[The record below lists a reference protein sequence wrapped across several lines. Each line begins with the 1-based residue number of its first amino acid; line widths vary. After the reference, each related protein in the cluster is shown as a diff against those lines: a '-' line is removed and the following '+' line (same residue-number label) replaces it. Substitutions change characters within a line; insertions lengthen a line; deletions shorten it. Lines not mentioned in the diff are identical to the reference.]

1 MTDMSGRILASVGA
15 GLLVVLAIAPIAH
28 AQQQAVRSYIDG
40 ESAYRAG
47 DLALAEQKFRDCL
60 NSPDVPRDRG
70 SKVRLVSQQYGFY
83 PEVYLALIYQQQ
95 RRYQDVLTYVALA
108 KRYIKNSDPLYIVFS
123 GAEAEARRMLAL
135 RGGSGDD
142 GRQPDVGPV
151 STSAAGVRQY
161 ALVIGIDR
169 YDDPKFPTLK
179 TAVADA
185 SDIARVLHD
194 RYGFET
200 KFLEDPDRHDIL
212 TALDGYRRVLSD
224 ASSLLIYY
232 AGHGNY
238 DSGTDRAYWLP
249 RDAENLSTANWIS
262 ADDITND
269 IRGMAAR
276 HVIVISDS
284 CYSGGLTRDAPVEV
298 AATEHSRYVENAA
311 QRKSRHLLSSGANE
325 PVADGGANG
334 HSVFAGALLTALDR
348 IETAEFTA
356 SELFQ
361 NHVSVLVSG
370 RSLQSPQ
377 YVPIRNS
384 GHEGGDFVFYR
395 IAASP
400 PAPGR

>member
-1 MTDMSGRILASVGA
+1 MGKRILASVSA
-15 GLLVVLAIAPIAH
+15 SLLAVLVIAPAAH

-40 ESAYRAG
+40 ENAYRAG
-47 DLALAEQKFRDCL
+47 DMSLAEQKFRDCL

-95 RRYQDVLTYVALA
+95 RRYQDVLTYAALA
-108 KRYIKNSDPLYIVFS
+108 KRYIKSSDPLYIVFG
-123 GAEAEARRMLAL
+123 GAEAEARRMLTA
-135 RGGSGDD
+135 RGGADD
-142 GRQPDVGPV
+142 NHPGDVGPV
-151 STSAAGVRQY
+151 LPTAGGARQY
-161 ALVIGIDR
+161 ALVIGIDH
-169 YDDPKFPTLK
+169 YDDPRFPTLK

-194 RYGFET
+194 RYGFDT
-200 KFLEDPDRHDIL
+200 KFLKDPDRHDIL

-224 ASSLLIYY
+224 SSSLLIYY

-249 RDAENLSTANWIS
+249 RDAESLSTANWIS

-298 AATEHSRYVENAA
+298 AATEHSRYV
-311 QRKSRHLLSSGANE
+311 
-325 PVADGGANG
+325 
-334 HSVFAGALLTALDR
+334 
-348 IETAEFTA
+348 
-356 SELFQ
+356 
-361 NHVSVLVSG
+361 
-370 RSLQSPQ
+370 
-377 YVPIRNS
+377 
-384 GHEGGDFVFYR
+384 
-395 IAASP
+395 
-400 PAPGR
+400 

>member
-1 MTDMSGRILASVGA
+1 MSRRLLRRVAAALLAA
-15 GLLVVLAIAPIAH
+15 LVIAPIAQ

-60 NSPDVPRDRG
+60 NSPDVPKDRG

-95 RRYQDVLTYVALA
+95 HRYQDVLTYVALA
-108 KRYIKNSDPLYIVFS
+108 KRYIKQGDPLFIVFA
-123 GAEAEARRMLAL
+123 GAEAEAKRMLTSRA
-135 RGGSGDD
+135 GGGDE
-142 GRQPDVGPV
+142 GRPVDTGPV
-151 STSAAGVRQY
+151 SAAAGTARQY

-169 YDDPKFPTLK
+169 YDDPRFPTLK

-194 RYGFET
+194 RYGFDT
-200 KFLEDPDRHDIL
+200 TFLEDPDRHDIL
-212 TALDGYRRVLSD
+212 TALDGYRRVLGDS
-224 ASSLLIYY
+224 SSLLIYY

-238 DSGTDRAYWLP
+238 DAGTDRAYWLP
-249 RDAENLSTANWIS
+249 RDAESLSTANWIS

-284 CYSGGLTRDAPVEV
+284 CYSGGLTREAPVEV

-384 GHEGGDFVFYR
+384 GHEGGDFVFHR
-395 IAASP
+395 IAATQP
-400 PAPGR
+400 TPGR

>member
-1 MTDMSGRILASVGA
+1 MGKRILASVSA
-15 GLLVVLAIAPIAH
+15 SLLAVLVIAPAAH

-40 ESAYRAG
+40 ENAYRAG
-47 DLALAEQKFRDCL
+47 DMSLAEQKFRDCL

-95 RRYQDVLTYVALA
+95 RRYQDVLTYAALA
-108 KRYIKNSDPLYIVFS
+108 KRYIKSSDPLYIVFG
-123 GAEAEARRMLAL
+123 GAEAEARRMLTA
-135 RGGSGDD
+135 RGGGDD
-142 GRQPDVGPV
+142 NHQGDVGPV
-151 STSAAGVRQY
+151 LPTAGGARQY
-161 ALVIGIDR
+161 ALVIGIDH
-169 YDDPKFPTLK
+169 YDDPRFPTLK

-194 RYGFET
+194 RYGFDT
-200 KFLEDPDRHDIL
+200 KFLKDPDRHDIL

-224 ASSLLIYY
+224 SSSLLIYY

-249 RDAENLSTANWIS
+249 RDAESLSTANWIS

-284 CYSGGLTRDAPVEV
+284 CYSGGLTREAPVDV

-325 PVADGGANG
+325 PVSDGGANG

-348 IETAEFTA
+348 IETAQFTA

-395 IAASP
+395 TTASVP
-400 PAPGR
+400 PPSQ

>member
-1 MTDMSGRILASVGA
+1 MSRRLLRRVAAALLAA
-15 GLLVVLAIAPIAH
+15 LVIAPIAQ

-60 NSPDVPRDRG
+60 NSPDVPKDRG

-95 RRYQDVLTYVALA
+95 HRYQDVLTYVALA
-108 KRYIKNSDPLYIVFS
+108 KRYIKQGDPLFIVFA
-123 GAEAEARRMLAL
+123 GAEAEAKRMLTSRA
-135 RGGSGDD
+135 GGGDE
-142 GRQPDVGPV
+142 GRPVDTGPV
-151 STSAAGVRQY
+151 SAAAGTARQY

-169 YDDPKFPTLK
+169 YDDPRFPTLK

-194 RYGFET
+194 RYGFDT

-212 TALDGYRRVLSD
+212 TALDGYRRVLGDS
-224 ASSLLIYY
+224 SSLLIYY

-238 DSGTDRAYWLP
+238 DAGTDRAYWLP
-249 RDAENLSTANWIS
+249 RDAESLSTANWIS

-284 CYSGGLTRDAPVEV
+284 CYSGGLTREAPVEV

-384 GHEGGDFVFYR
+384 GHEGGDFVFHR
-395 IAASP
+395 IAATQP
-400 PAPGR
+400 TPGR

>member
-1 MTDMSGRILASVGA
+1 MGKRILASVSA
-15 GLLVVLAIAPIAH
+15 SLLAVLVIAPAAH

-40 ESAYRAG
+40 ENAYRAG
-47 DLALAEQKFRDCL
+47 DMSLAEQKFRDCL

-95 RRYQDVLTYVALA
+95 RRYQDVLTYAALA
-108 KRYIKNSDPLYIVFS
+108 KRYIKSSDPLYIVFG
-123 GAEAEARRMLAL
+123 GAEAEARRMLTA
-135 RGGSGDD
+135 RGGADD
-142 GRQPDVGPV
+142 NHPGDVGPV
-151 STSAAGVRQY
+151 LPTAGGARQY
-161 ALVIGIDR
+161 ALVIGIDH
-169 YDDPKFPTLK
+169 YDDPRFPTLK

-194 RYGFET
+194 RYGFDT
-200 KFLEDPDRHDIL
+200 KFLKDPDRHDIL

-224 ASSLLIYY
+224 SSSLLIYY

-249 RDAENLSTANWIS
+249 RDAESLSTANWIS

-284 CYSGGLTRDAPVEV
+284 CYSGGLTREAPVDV

-325 PVADGGANG
+325 PVSDGGANG

-348 IETAEFTA
+348 IETAQFTA

-395 IAASP
+395 TTASVP
-400 PAPGR
+400 PPSQ

>member
-1 MTDMSGRILASVGA
+1 MSRRIRARVAAVLLAA
-15 GLLVVLAIAPIAH
+15 LVVSPAAH
-28 AQQQAVRSYIDG
+28 AQPQAVRSYIDG
-40 ESAYRAG
+40 ESAYRSG

-60 NSPDVPRDRG
+60 NSPDVPKDRG

-95 RRYQDVLTYVALA
+95 HRYQDVLTYVALA
-108 KRYIKNSDPLYIVFS
+108 KRYIKQGDPLFIVFS
-123 GAEAEARRMLAL
+123 GAEAEAKRMLTSRA
-135 RGGSGDD
+135 GGGDD
-142 GRQPDVGPV
+142 TRPVDAGPA
-151 STSAAGVRQY
+151 SAAAGSARQY
-161 ALVIGIDR
+161 ALVIGIDH

-185 SDIARVLHD
+185 SDVARVLHD
-194 RYGFET
+194 RYGFDT

-212 TALDGYRRVLSD
+212 TALDGYRRVLGD

-238 DSGTDRAYWLP
+238 DAGTDRAYWLP
-249 RDAENLSTANWIS
+249 RDVESLSTANWIS

-348 IETAEFTA
+348 IETSEFTA

-395 IAASP
+395 VTAASP
-400 PAPGR
+400 PAPSR

>member
-1 MTDMSGRILASVGA
+1 MSRRLLRRVAAALLAA
-15 GLLVVLAIAPIAH
+15 LVIAPVAQ

-60 NSPDVPRDRG
+60 NSPDVPKDRG

-95 RRYQDVLTYVALA
+95 HRYQDVLTYVALA
-108 KRYIKNSDPLYIVFS
+108 KRYIKQGDPLFIVFA
-123 GAEAEARRMLAL
+123 GAEAEAKRMLTSRA
-135 RGGSGDD
+135 GGGDE
-142 GRQPDVGPV
+142 GRPVDTGPV
-151 STSAAGVRQY
+151 SAAAGTARQY

-169 YDDPKFPTLK
+169 YDDPRFPTLK

-194 RYGFET
+194 RYGFDT
-200 KFLEDPDRHDIL
+200 TFLEDPDRHDIL
-212 TALDGYRRVLSD
+212 TALDGYRRVLGDS
-224 ASSLLIYY
+224 SSLLIYY

-238 DSGTDRAYWLP
+238 DAGTDRAYWLP
-249 RDAENLSTANWIS
+249 RDAESLSTANWIS

-284 CYSGGLTRDAPVEV
+284 CYSGGLTREAPVEV

-384 GHEGGDFVFYR
+384 GHEGGDFVFHR
-395 IAASP
+395 IAATQP
-400 PAPGR
+400 TPGR